1 MVNRLRTSDPDL
13 APAPEPADLP
23 PTPRRGRWVLL
34 VVVLVAAAAAGWWF
48 LTRGDSETD
57 PAASATALRTAEVVR
72 TDLIQTGTVDGTFG
86 RVDGD
91 PVFNR
96 LSGTLTSAAG
106 AGTTL
111 AQGDVLFT
119 VDDQPV
125 VLLYGDT
132 PAYRTLQDDVM
143 GTDVLQLETAL
154 VALGYDPDGTVT
166 VDDDFTFR
174 TEQMVE
180 RWQEDVGMEDDG
192 RVDLGELVFLPG
204 PIRVADLSST
214 IGASV
219 NNGSPV
225 LQTSSSDTL
234 VSVEL
239 DAADQGTLAEG
250 ESVTVILPDNSETP
264 GTVTSVSSVA
274 SINQQGQ
281 AFFEVTIT
289 LDTPADAAGL
299 DEAPVEVEY
308 VTDQVSSVLAVPRT
322 ALIAL
327 AEGGY
332 AVEVEENDG
341 STVLVGVDPGFFAA
355 SLVEVDASGLAVGDL
370 VVLP

>member
-1 MVNRLRTSDPDL
+1 MADRLKTSDPEL
-13 APAPEPADLP
+13 APVSEPADLP
-23 PTPRRGRWVLL
+23 PPANTRRWVLL
-34 VVVLVAAAAAGWWF
+34 AVVVVAAEAAAWWF
-48 LTRGDSETD
+48 LTQGDSGSD
-57 PAASATALRTAEVVR
+57 SATSTAALRTAEVVR
-72 TDLIQTGTVDGTFG
+72 TDLVQTGTVDGTFG
-86 RVDGD
+86 RLDGD

-96 LSGTLTSAAG
+96 LSGILTSAADK
-106 AGTTL
+106 GTTL
-111 AQGDVLFT
+111 EQGEVLFT
-119 VDDQPV
+119 VNEQPV
-125 VLLYGDT
+125 VLLYGET
-132 PAYRTLQDDVM
+132 PAYRTLQDDVV
-143 GTDVLQLETAL
+143 GTDVEQLETAL

-180 RWQEDVGMEDDG
+180 RWQEDVGMEEDG
-192 RVDLGELVFLPG
+192 RVDLGEVVFLPG
-204 PIRVADLSST
+204 PIRVADVSSSV
-214 IGASV
+214 GASV
-219 NNGSPV
+219 NNGSPI

-239 DAADQGTLAEG
+239 DAADQGTLGEG
-250 ESVTVILPDNSETP
+250 ESVTVVLPDNSETP

-274 SINQQGQ
+274 SVNQQGE

-289 LDTPADAAGL
+289 LDNPSDAAGL

-308 VTDQVSSVLAVPRT
+308 VTDQVNSVLAVPRT

-332 AVEVEENDG
+332 AVEVDESNG
-341 STVLVGVDPGFFAA
+341 QTVLVGVDPGFFAA
-355 SLVEVDASGLAVGDL
+355 SLVEVDAPGLAVGDL

>member
-1 MVNRLRTSDPDL
+1 M
-13 APAPEPADLP
+13 
-23 PTPRRGRWVLL
+23 LL
-34 VVVLVAAAAAGWWF
+34 TVVVVAGAAAAWWF
-48 LTRGDSETD
+48 LTQNDSETD
-57 PAASATALRTAEVVR
+57 SASAAAALRTAEVVR
-72 TDLIQTGTVDGTFG
+72 TDLVQTGTVDGTFG
-86 RVDGD
+86 RLDGD

-96 LSGTLTSAAG
+96 LAGTLTSAAE

-111 AQGDVLFT
+111 EQGDTLFAINE
-119 VDDQPV
+119 QPV

-132 PAYRTLQDDVM
+132 PAYRILQDDVV

-154 VALGYDPDGTVT
+154 AALGYDPDGTVT

-192 RVDLGELVFLPG
+192 RVDLGEVVFLPG
-204 PIRVADLSST
+204 PIRIADVTST
-214 IGASV
+214 VGASV

-250 ESVTVILPDNSETP
+250 DSVTVILPDNSETP
-264 GTVTSVSSVA
+264 GTVTSVSTVA
-274 SINQQGQ
+274 SVNQQGQ

-289 LDTPADAAGL
+289 LDNPSAAAGL

-308 VTDQVSSVLAVPRT
+308 ITDDVNSVLAVPRT

-332 AVEVEENDG
+332 AVEVDEG
-341 STVLVGVDPGFFAA
+341 GGQTVLVGVDPGFFAA
-355 SLVEVDASGLAVGDL
+355 SLVEVDAPGLSVGDL

>member
-1 MVNRLRTSDPDL
+1 MVLT
-13 APAPEPADLP
+13 
-23 PTPRRGRWVLL
+23 VI
-34 VVVLVAAAAAGWWF
+34 VVAAAVAGWWF
-48 LTRGDSETD
+48 LTRSDSETD
-57 PAASATALRTAEVVR
+57 PTTAAAPLRTAEVVR
-72 TDLIQTGTVDGTFG
+72 TDLVQTGTVDGTFG
-86 RVDGD
+86 RLDGD

-96 LSGTLTSAAG
+96 LAGILTSTAG

-111 AQGDVLFT
+111 EQGDVLFA
-119 VDDQPV
+119 VNEQPV
-125 VLLYGDT
+125 VLLYGET
-132 PAYRTLQDDVM
+132 PAYRTLQDDVV

-192 RVDLGELVFLPG
+192 RVDLVEVVFLPG
-204 PIRVADLSST
+204 PIRVADVTST
-214 IGASV
+214 VGASV
-219 NNGSPV
+219 NNGTPI

-250 ESVTVILPDNSETP
+250 ESVTVILPGNTETP
-264 GTVTSVSSVA
+264 GTVTSVSTVA
-274 SINQQGQ
+274 SVNQQGQ

-289 LDTPADAAGL
+289 LDNPAAAAGL

-308 VTDQVSSVLAVPRT
+308 ITNQVTSVLAVPRT
-322 ALIAL
+322 ALVAL

-332 AVEVEENDG
+332 AVEVDEGNG
-341 STVLVGVDPGFFAA
+341 QTILVGVDPGFFAA
-355 SLVEVDASGLAVGDL
+355 SIVEVDAPGLAVGDR